1 MTTTDIDLMD
11 AKVFAKGI
19 PYAYFRQLRQADGLT
34 IGTDTDGEKFWNIV
48 RHSDVVSISRNTAV
62 FSTSPSTMTS
72 VRKIDPS
79 KIDPEVASSSPIIAF
94 LDGPPHLRL
103 RKLTHRGFAPAR
115 VNALTAR
122 TRGIVDSLL
131 AAAVARGE
139 FDMATDVAL
148 KLPFEVFAE
157 VLGVPDGDRHM
168 VLECARQ
175 SINLGDPDFDATAS
189 QDSIFKLNDYFRGF
203 AQFRF
208 NEPADDLVSVLLA
221 ARLKDDHPGLPDRM
235 SPDEVGAFV
244 TMLITAIIDTVFCS
258 VTGGVLALLEFR
270 DQLELLR
277 TDHSLLPTAVDEI
290 LRWVTPVTHFAR
302 NVVSD
307 TWVSGQQIKA
317 GERVVLWYTSANR
330 DEQAF
335 ENPDRFDITRSPNPH
350 VSFGG
355 GGPHI
360 CMGSGLAIMVI
371 RQFIEGAIDLLPR
384 FEITGTPVRPETNF
398 MNSVKF
404 LPMRYR

>member
-1 MTTTDIDLMD
+1 MKIADIDLMD
-11 AKVFAKGI
+11 AKVFAQGI
-19 PYAYFRQLRQADGLT
+19 PYDYFRQLRQADGLT
-34 IGTDTDGEKFWNIV
+34 MGTDTDGEKFWNVV
-48 RHSDVVSISRNTAV
+48 RHSDVVSISRDTAV
-62 FSTSPSTMTS
+62 FSASPSTMTS
-72 VRKIDPS
+72 VRKIDTS
-79 KIDPEVASSSPIIAF
+79 QMDPEVASASPIIAF

-115 VNALTAR
+115 VSALTAR

-131 AAAVARGE
+131 ASAAAQGE
-139 FDMATDVAL
+139 FDLATDVAL

-157 VLGVPDGDRHM
+157 LLGVPDGDRRM

-175 SINLGDPDFDATAS
+175 SINLGDPDFDATGS
-189 QDSIFKLNDYFRGF
+189 QDGIVKLNEYFRGF
-203 AQFRF
+203 ARFRLS
-208 NEPADDLVSVLLA
+208 EPADDLVSLLLA
-221 ARLKDDHPGLPDRM
+221 ARLKDDQPGLPDRM

-258 VTGGVLALLEFR
+258 ITGGVLALLEFR

-277 TDHSLLPTAVDEI
+277 ADRTLLPAAVDEI

-307 TWVSGQQIKA
+307 TWVGGQQIKA
-317 GERVVLWYTSANR
+317 DERVVLWYTSANR

-335 ENPDRFDITRSPNPH
+335 ANPDRFDIARSPNPH

-355 GGPHI
+355 GGPHS
-360 CMGSGLAIMVI
+360 CMGSGLAVMVI

-384 FEITGTPVRPETNF
+384 LEITGTPVRPETNF